1 MEMRWTTWPPPG
13 GCLAMNVD
21 VEFYRQP
28 GGWYFAIYPAD
39 GSARLLVNGFRRT
52 RFFARMALWRA
63 YRKLR
68 QP

>member
-1 MEMRWTTWPPPG
+1 
-13 GCLAMNVD
+13 MNVD

-39 GSARLLVNGFRRT
+39 GSARLLANGSRRT

-68 QP
+68 